1 MLLVNIIIW
10 FSLFF
15 FSIFDFIYLFIFKN
29 IARYCLDNSA
39 HVDSLNKD
47 GNTPLFCA
55 AERLSSS
62 CGKVKRKKFLERIYW
77 FFS

>member
-1 MLLVNIIIW
+1 
-10 FSLFF
+10 
-15 FSIFDFIYLFIFKN
+15 
-29 IARYCLDNSA
+29 LDNSA

-77 FFS
+77 FFLELAFIGIWCGYNNCK